1 MYEMSSVG
9 NFKDVSTIQEYI
21 ELFIKHISLSKFD
34 FFTNRRQIHSDLTK
48 CTELLNKINK
58 NWQNQYN
65 HEKFVEINTLYKLII
80 KKLHN
85 II

>member
-9 NFKDVSTIQEYI
+9 NFKDVSTIQGYI
-21 ELFIKHISLSKFD
+21 ELFTKHISLSKFD
-34 FFTNRRQIHSDLTK
+34 FFTNRLQIHSDLTK
-48 CTELLNKINK
+48 CKKLLDKTDK

-65 HEKFVEINTLYKLII
+65 HKEFVEINTLYKLII

>member
-21 ELFIKHISLSKFD
+21 ELFTKHIRLSKFD
-34 FFTNRRQIHSDLTK
+34 FFKNRLQIHSDLTK
-48 CTELLNKINK
+48 CTKLLDKINK

-65 HEKFVEINTLYKLII
+65 HEEFVEINTLYKLIL